1 MFHTTYYYLV
11 LVVLLL
17 YFQRKI
23 IYSIV
28 MVNENV
34 EEWITIEENLF
45 WRKKPQK
52 QQCFGSEN
60 LWKTFTLS
68 TSRWITLIR

>member
-1 MFHTTYYYLV
+1 
-11 LVVLLL
+11 
-17 YFQRKI
+17 
-23 IYSIV
+23 

-60 LWKTFTLS
+60 LWKTAAEIFQKTKVACRCFVKHSGIAL
-68 TSRWITLIR
+68 LV